1 MTADDIR
8 DLAIL
13 VTEHLLDYAPDLL
26 SDRVSEV
33 WADSGDIEYTQETF
47 DLQDTIAEAITKSLS
62 GLPDTNPRNH
72 E

>member
-1 MTADDIR
+1 MTKDDIR
-8 DLAIL
+8 DVAIL

-47 DLQDTIAEAITKSLS
+47 DLQDSIEDALLSSSAIVAQIIKQ
-62 GLPDTNPRNH
+62 
-72 E
+72 